1 MQPTRT
7 QTKKHR
13 KAKARRRGRVVQTAL
28 PREDFNAPRDWS
40 RWVDSAARSMRYAH
54 KAAGL

>member
-1 MQPTRT
+1 MQTTRT
-7 QTKKHR
+7 QTKKHH
-13 KAKARRRGRVVQTAL
+13 KAKSGTRRRVVQTAL